1 MSSIEK
7 NKNAI
12 REFTRVF
19 KNEHQVDG
27 ITHLFAKNFKHNFRA
42 PLAPGLQGLQDIG
55 RMMNGAF
62 PDVQVKELDLIAT
75 EDTVIERSYAV
86 ATHKGTYGE
95 GTPFQAPA
103 TGKKIEWW
111 EIHIYKFDKE
121 GKICEHFVE
130 MALLELLMQIGAV
143 KSANG

>member
-1 MSSIEK
+1 MTSIEK
-7 NKNAI
+7 NTDAV
-12 REFTRVF
+12 RQFTRIF
-19 KNEHQVDG
+19 KNEHNVDG

-62 PDVQVKELDLIAT
+62 PDVHVEETDLIAT
-75 EDTVIERSYAV
+75 EDTVVERSHAIG
-86 ATHKGTYGE
+86 THKGIYGG
-95 GTPFQAPA
+95 GTPFETPA
-103 TGKKIEWW
+103 TGKRIEWW
-111 EIHIYKFDKE
+111 EIHIYKFDRE

-143 KSANG
+143 TPV